1 MHPFTKKQKRKASFA
16 LSRTAV
22 FSVQK
27 APDITFLR
35 I

>member
-1 MHPFTKKQKRKASFA
+1 MHPFKNKQKRKALFA